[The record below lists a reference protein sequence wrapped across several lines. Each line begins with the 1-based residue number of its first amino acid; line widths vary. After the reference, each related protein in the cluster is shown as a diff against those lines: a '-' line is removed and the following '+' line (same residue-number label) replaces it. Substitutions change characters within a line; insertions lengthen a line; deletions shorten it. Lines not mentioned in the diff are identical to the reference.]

1 MKKFLSVLIIIFI
14 LGSNITV
21 YADENNGNDINEEV
35 VEFNLQDYY
44 KYNDSKL
51 GIETYSLQKNEI
63 KEAIYNG
70 LVNLKDKI
78 NITSYISDVNK
89 DNESINEIMALYFE
103 VLNEHPEIFYSN
115 NSIRVG
121 YSYNPSTN
129 KITYIEFLVSYLY
142 DEDTINS
149 MNSKLN
155 EKIDYIQNN
164 YLNDVNDKLEQEYII
179 HDYIVNNTTYD
190 YENYKNNTIPQEDY
204 TVYGALVNGVA
215 VCEGYSKAAL
225 LLFNKVGIEAGI
237 VTSSAMNHAWNY
249 VNIDNKYYHVD
260 LTWDDPVPESNRVR
274 YNYFNL
280 TNTEMLRDHYGWN
293 SAVYPSFSEVSLS
306 VLRELVFN
314 QGSNIARVDNRLYY
328 IDGQILYSTDLYGRY
343 KKTEASVGYG
353 YMPIAYKNSI
363 IFVDKLNLNDIVKR
377 YDLSL
382 KSSSTLYEANGTV
395 SGIYTKGDILY
406 INTEEGLK
414 DIKLSVE
421 GDLNSDGIIDINDI
435 ALMATKYNLTS
446 TSSNWNKAYDLNN
459 DDIID
464 IFDLVILSKKV
475 S

>member
-1 MKKFLSVLIIIFI
+1 MKKFLSVLIIILV
-14 LGSNITV
+14 LGSNISV
-21 YADENNGNDINEEV
+21 YADENNNDINSEV
-35 VEFNLQDYY
+35 IEFNLQDYY
-44 KYNDSKL
+44 EYNDSKL
-51 GIETYSLQKNEI
+51 GIEEYSLQKSEI

-89 DNESINEIMALYFE
+89 DNESINEITALYFE

-149 MNSKLN
+149 MKNELN

-164 YLNDVNDKLEQEYII
+164 YLNGVNDKLEQEYII

-190 YENYKNNTIPQEDY
+190 YENFKNNTIPHESY

-237 VTSSAMNHAWNY
+237 VTSSDMNHAWNY
-249 VNIDNKYYHVD
+249 VNIDNQYYHVD
-260 LTWDDPVPESNRVR
+260 LTFDDPFPESNRVS

-293 SAVYPSFSEVSLS
+293 ESLYPSFSDVSLS
-306 VLRELVFN
+306 SLRNLVIN
-314 QGSNIARVDNRLYY
+314 QGSNIARVNNRLYY
-328 IDGQILYSTDLYGRY
+328 IDGKILYSTDLYGGN
-343 KKTEASVGYG
+343 KKIESSVGYG
-353 YMPIAYKNSI
+353 YMPISYKNSI

-377 YDLSL
+377 YDLNL
-382 KSSSTLYEANGTV
+382 KSISTLYEDNGTV
-395 SGIYTKGDILY
+395 SGIYTKDDILY
-406 INTEEGLK
+406 INTEEGVK
-414 DIKLSVE
+414 NIKLNAL
-421 GDLNSDGIIDINDI
+421 GDLNNDGIIDINDI
-435 ALMATKYNLTS
+435 AFMASKYNLTS

-459 DDIID
+459 DNIID

>member
-1 MKKFLSVLIIIFI
+1 VKKFLSVLIIIFI
-14 LGSNITV
+14 LGSNITI
-21 YADENNGNDINEEV
+21 YADENNSNNINKEV

-51 GIETYSLQKNEI
+51 GIETYSSQKSEI

-78 NITSYISDVNK
+78 NITSYISDVNN
-89 DNESINEIMALYFE
+89 DNESINEILSLYFD
-103 VLNEHPEIFYSN
+103 VLNEHPEIFYSE
-115 NSIRVG
+115 NSIMVG
-121 YSYNPSTN
+121 YSYNTSTN

-149 MNSKLN
+149 MKNRLN

-164 YLNDVNDKLEQEYII
+164 YLNGVTDKLEQEYII

-190 YENYKNNTIPQEDY
+190 YENYNNNTIPHESY

-249 VNIDNKYYHVD
+249 VNIDNQYYHVD
-260 LTWDDPVPESNRVR
+260 LTWDDPVPETNRIR

-280 TNTEMLRDHYGWN
+280 TNIEMLRDHYGWN
-293 SAVYPSFSEVSLS
+293 DNLYPSFSEASIS
-306 VLRELVFN
+306 SLRELVVN
-314 QGSNIARVDNRLYY
+314 QGSNIARVNDRLYY
-328 IDGQILYSTDLYGRY
+328 IDGEMLYSTDLYGKN
-343 KKTEASVGYG
+343 KKSEGSVGYG
-353 YMPIAYKNSI
+353 YMPIPYKNSI
-363 IFVDKLNLNDIVKR
+363 IFIDKSNINDVVKI

-382 KSSSTLYEANGTV
+382 KSTSTLYEANGTV
-395 SGIYTKGDILY
+395 SQIYTKDDILY
-406 INTEEGLK
+406 IKTEDGLK
-414 DIKLSVE
+414 DIKLNIE
-421 GDLNSDGIIDINDI
+421 GDLNNDGIIDITDI

-446 TSSNWNKAYDLNN
+446 TSPDWNKDYDLNN
-459 DDIID
+459 DNIID
-464 IFDLVILSKKV
+464 IFDLVMLSREIE
-475 S
+475 

>member
-1 MKKFLSVLIIIFI
+1 MKKFLSLLVIIFI

-21 YADENNGNDINEEV
+21 YADESNNEGVI
-35 VEFNLQDYY
+35 EFSLQNYY
-44 KYNDSKL
+44 KYNDSKI
-51 GIETYSLQKNEI
+51 GIDTYSLQKNNI

-70 LVNLKDKI
+70 LVNLETKI
-78 NITSYISDVNK
+78 NITSYISNVNN
-89 DNESINEIMALYFE
+89 DEESINEILALYFD
-103 VLNEHPEIFYSN
+103 VLYESPEIFYAKN
-115 NSIRVG
+115 FIRVS

-129 KITYIEFLVSYLY
+129 KITYMEFLVDYLY
-142 DEDTINS
+142 DENTIYV
-149 MNSKLN
+149 MKSKID
-155 EKIDYIQNN
+155 EKINYIQNN
-164 YLNDVNDKLEQEYII
+164 YLNGITDKLQQEYII

-190 YENYKNNTIPQEDY
+190 SENYKNNTIPQEDY
-204 TVYGALVNGVA
+204 TAYGALINGVA

-237 VTSSAMNHAWNY
+237 VTSSTMNHAWNY
-249 VNIDNKYYHVD
+249 VNIDNKYYHID

-293 SAVYPSFSEVSLS
+293 SAVYPSFSDVSLS

-314 QGSNIARVDNRLYY
+314 QGSNIARVNNRLYY
-328 IDGQILYSTDLYGRY
+328 IDGKLLRSTDLYGRNE
-343 KKTEASVGYG
+343 KIEASIGYG
-353 YMPIAYKNSI
+353 YMPIPYKNSI
-363 IFVDKLNLNDIVKR
+363 IFIDKLNLNDIVKR

-382 KSSSTLYEANGTV
+382 KSTSTLYEANGTV
-395 SGIYTKGDILY
+395 SQMYTKEDILY
-406 INTEEGLK
+406 IKTNDGLK
-414 DIKLSVE
+414 DIKLNVE
-421 GDLNSDGIIDINDI
+421 GDLNNDGIIDINDI

-446 TSSNWNKAYDLNN
+446 TSSSWNKAYDLNN

>member
-21 YADENNGNDINEEV
+21 YADENNSNDINEEV
-35 VEFNLQDYY
+35 IEFNLQDYY

-51 GIETYSLQKNEI
+51 GIEKYSLQESEI
-63 KEAIYNG
+63 KEALYYG
-70 LVNLKDKI
+70 LVDLKNEI

-89 DNESINEIMALYFE
+89 DTESINKILALYFE
-103 VLNEHPEIFYSN
+103 VLKEHPEIFYAN
-115 NSIRVG
+115 NFIRVR
-121 YSYNPSTN
+121 YSYNPATN
-129 KITYIEFLVSYLY
+129 KIKYIEFLVDYLY
-142 DEDTINS
+142 DENTINS
-149 MNSKLN
+149 MKNKLN
-155 EKIDYIQNN
+155 EKINYIQNN
-164 YLNDVNDKLEQEYII
+164 YLDGVTDKLQQEYII

-190 YENYKNNTIPQEDY
+190 YENYKNNTIPQESY
-204 TVYGALVNGVA
+204 TVYGTLVNGVA

-249 VNIDNKYYHVD
+249 VNINNNYYHLD
-260 LTWDDPVPESNRVR
+260 LTWDDPVPETNRVR
-274 YNYFNL
+274 YKYFNL

-306 VLRELVFN
+306 GLRELVFN
-314 QGSNIARVDNRLYY
+314 QGSNIARFDNRLYY
-328 IDGQILYSTDLYGRY
+328 IEGKILYSTDLYGRNE
-343 KKTEASVGYG
+343 KMEASVGYG
-353 YMPIAYKNSI
+353 YMPISYKNSI
-363 IFVDKLNLNDIVKR
+363 IFIDKLNRNDIVKR
-377 YDLSL
+377 YSLSS
-382 KSSSTLYEANGTV
+382 KSISTLYEANGRV
-395 SGIYTKGDILY
+395 SGIYTKDDILY
-406 INTEEGLK
+406 INTEGLVEN
-414 DIKLSVE
+414 IKLSID
-421 GDLNSDGIIDINDI
+421 GDLNNDGIIDINDI

-446 TSSNWNKAYDLNN
+446 TSSDWNKAYDLNN